1 MQTLESRCELL
12 EMQNDSLRKE
22 KEQLQLQVHV
32 FEQT

>member
-12 EMQNDSLRKE
+12 EMQNDNLRRE
-22 KEQLQLQVHV
+22 KESLQQQIAL